1 MIMGGKGSGRPRNEK
16 GNLLHTITSEPEKG
30 DSVVETLPN
39 NPDAE
44 KDRVREGLEQVG
56 AEYHGETEERK
67 PRRSHKARRDRDA
80 ERAAADAA
88 EAEKLEKRKAEV
100 AGDFAMLGTV
110 VLTIVC
116 ERLPNPVP
124 PTPAETQV
132 FSNAVSAM
140 VRKYYPQLETYGPE
154 IALAVACGVVIVPR
168 LKAPKGKA
176 APVIVLPQGDAPK
189 VPDTDTV
196 APAQQT
202 VTVG

>member
-1 MIMGGKGSGRPRNEK
+1 MGGKGSGRPKDK
-16 GNLLHTITSEPEKG
+16 GDVLHTITSEPEKG
-30 DSVVETLPN
+30 DSVVETLPH

-44 KDRVREGLEQVG
+44 KERLREGLDQVG
-56 AEYHGETEERK
+56 AEYRGEAEERK

-80 ERAAADAA
+80 ERAAAEAA
-88 EAEKLEKRKAEV
+88 EAEKLERRKAEV

-168 LKAPKGKA
+168 MKAPKTKP
-176 APVIVLPQGDAPK
+176 APVIRLPQDEQAKAPE
-189 VPDTDTV
+189 TETV